1 MNSEIAIRLT
11 QLPKGISFRKDRG
24 SFLVK
29 RSKKFVKDNGE
40 QDTRTLTEVVKL
52 GITSSMTEAEQKK
65 QFETQVAQAVA
76 VRDDIDKK
84 LASRSFLLSEQTAV
98 GNGTI
103 KDIFS
108 RLIALDTW
116 KGKQLVHVNTY
127 YKDTLMFFETQGN
140 KDPEIK
146 DMHDE
151 FTLHD
156 FKKWVRELIKGRPA
170 NSRQTVNNRSVNKR
184 LGLWRMLTAYAIK
197 KRLFSHSDCLD
208 PSPTATNF
216 GIVNMTFSAP
226 EPKDPL
232 SVEQEDQLLDTIKK
246 YEDSFWWDC
255 LVVAFDTG
263 VRHDGELNRITTDNV
278 NFHTKILS
286 VKRQKTSEKG
296 GVVWSRIPLTARALE
311 VFKRRRTIA
320 LKDENNR
327 YFPISK
333 SSLRHAWSKYLELS
347 GVDNM
352 LTKKFTPYSTRH
364 TYITR
369 LVEAGTNAK
378 VVQELAGHS
387 SIETT
392 LKYYTH
398 ATDDL
403 KNEAVTN
410 LQAYKN
416 KKRNGGNSGSSGSSS
431 MIGHNSRKVLK

>member
-1 MNSEIAIRLT
+1 MIRELAIRLT

-52 GITSSMTEAEQKK
+52 GITSSMTEAQQKK

-98 GNGTI
+98 GNGTVQ
-103 KDIFS
+103 DIFS
-108 RLIALDTW
+108 RMLALDTW
-116 KGKQLVHVNTY
+116 KGGQLKHVTTY
-127 YKDTLMFFETQGN
+127 YKDTLVFFETQGN
-140 KDPEIK
+140 KNPEIK
-146 DMHDE
+146 DLHDE

-156 FKKWVRELIKGRPA
+156 FKKWLLDVIKKRPM
-170 NSRQTVNNRSVNKR
+170 NTRQTANNRSVNKR

-208 PSPTATNF
+208 PSPTAKNF
-216 GIVNMTFSAP
+216 GIVNSEITLP
-226 EPKDPL
+226 QPKDPL
-232 SVEQEDQLLDTIKK
+232 SVEQEDQLLDTIKL

-263 VRHDGELNRITTDNV
+263 VRHDGELNKISTDNV
-278 NFHTKILS
+278 NFSTKILS
-286 VKRQKTSEKG
+286 VKRQKTSESG
-296 GVVWSRIPLTARALE
+296 GVVWSKIPLTARALE

-320 LKDENNR
+320 LKDKDNR

-333 SSLRHAWSKYLELS
+333 SALRHAWKKYLALAGLDKS
-347 GVDNM
+347 
-352 LTKKFTPYSTRH
+352 FTPYSTRH

-369 LVEAGTNAK
+369 LVEAGVNAK

-403 KNEAVTN
+403 LNEAVTN
-410 LQAYKN
+410 LVAYKN
-416 KKRNGGNSGSSGSSS
+416 KKRSSGNSGSSSS